1 MERNKAK
8 LQDLLNTIPEN
19 ASRLGLKINTVKT
32 KSIATTDSPLDMK
45 CGDSAIEQVVEFR
58 YLGNTVENSGSSER
72 EVQQRIGQ
80 ASGAFNRLKPVWR
93 SRKYSLKL
101 KLRLFNSNVLSAL
114 LYSSECWKLNQ
125 QQERRILAFEN
136 NCLRRIL
143 NIDWRDHV
151 TNQIVRSISGQPRV
165 TDVIRQRRWRY
176 LGHVIRMKEDRIPR
190 LILEW
195 QPQVTLRRGKPKNT
209 LRCTYQR
216 DLSNIHTTIQPQ
228 WEDVW
233 AAAHMRDDWR
243 LFVDALGASGG
254 TGGSKV

>member
-1 MERNKAK
+1 M
-8 LQDLLNTIPEN
+8 
-19 ASRLGLKINTVKT
+19 
-32 KSIATTDSPLDMK
+32 ATTDSPLNMK
-45 CGDSAIEQVVEFR
+45 CGDSTIEQIVEFR

-93 SRKYSLKL
+93 SKKYSLNL

-125 QQERRILAFEN
+125 QQKRRILAFEN

-195 QPQVTLRRGKPKNT
+195 QPQGTRRRGRPKNT
-209 LRCTYQR
+209 LRRTYQQ

-233 AAAHMRDDWR
+233 AAAYMRDDWR